1 MRYLGTAFSLT
12 LGAWRL
18 RISID
23 LEDAPIEDAQPV
35 AVPMHAVPRRSGSTS
50 R

>member
-1 MRYLGTAFSLT
+1 MKYLATALTLT

-18 RISID
+18 RISFD
-23 LEDAPIEDAQPV
+23 LEDAPNE
-35 AVPMHAVPRRSGSTS
+35 HAAASQRTRGLARHESL